1 MMRVLVT
8 FGKHPKTLA
17 VVRSI
22 GRSGRKVTVVDDTR
36 FSLSSFS
43 RYCDDFVKTGSPT
56 DDPKE
61 FLEKLERVIEER
73 GIGLVIPMDDRELDL
88 LQLEPNRVGSLCAI
102 ATPGRESYGIARDK
116 LLTTR
121 LAKSLDVKIPKS
133 CLVRDG
139 ESVESIL
146 NVTGLPAILK
156 PRKGSGSRGLLF
168 IESERDLQ
176 VALSSIDKSGEMLAQ
191 EFIPSAEGIGV
202 SLLMKEGSVRASFT
216 HKRIIEFPE
225 AGGPSLVRVSTHNS
239 IAESA
244 AERLL
249 KNLRWNGVAMVEFRL
264 DSRTG
269 KPVLMEINP
278 RFWGSLPLAI
288 ACGVD
293 FPKLLCDMYEFGDVA
308 PSRAYQDG
316 IGCVNILPFGM
327 SSVLGQN
334 GVRRLVR
341 ILRYGLE
348 FKHFDVESFGDPLPT
363 FGALL
368 QMMSSTLDSASIEMF
383 FRR

>member
-1 MMRVLVT
+1 
-8 FGKHPKTLA
+8 
-17 VVRSI
+17 
-22 GRSGRKVTVVDDTR
+22 VVDDTR

-43 RYCDDFVKTGSPT
+43 RYCDDFVKTGSST
-56 DDPKE
+56 DDPKG
-61 FLEKLERVIEER
+61 FLETLERVIDER
-73 GIGLVIPMDDRELDL
+73 GIDLVIPMDDQELDL
-88 LQLEPNRVGSLCAI
+88 LQLEPNRIGSLCAI
-102 ATPGRESYGIARDK
+102 AAPERDSYDIARDK

-121 LAKSLDVKIPKS
+121 LAKSLNIEIPKS

-146 NVTGLPAILK
+146 SVTGLPAILK

-168 IESERDLQ
+168 MKSERDME
-176 VALSSIDKSGEMLAQ
+176 VAMSSIDKRGEMLAQ
-191 EFIPSAEGIGV
+191 EFIPSAGGIGV
-202 SLLMKEGSVRASFT
+202 SLLVKDGLVRASFT
-216 HKRIIEFPE
+216 HKRIMEFPE

-249 KNLRWNGVAMVEFRL
+249 RNLRWNGVAMVEFRL

-288 ACGVD
+288 ACGID

-308 PSRAYQDG
+308 PSRTYQAG
-316 IGCVNILPFGM
+316 VGCVNLLPFGV
-327 SSVLGQN
+327 SSVLARN
-334 GVRRLVR
+334 GMRRLARV
-341 ILRYGLE
+341 LGYGFE
-348 FKHFDVESFGDPLPT
+348 FKHFDVESFDDPLPA

-368 QMMSSTLDSASIEMF
+368 HMLSSTLDSANIEIF

>member
-1 MMRVLVT
+1 
-8 FGKHPKTLA
+8 
-17 VVRSI
+17 
-22 GRSGRKVTVVDDTR
+22 
-36 FSLSSFS
+36 
-43 RYCDDFVKTGSPT
+43 
-56 DDPKE
+56 
-61 FLEKLERVIEER
+61 
-73 GIGLVIPMDDRELDL
+73 
-88 LQLEPNRVGSLCAI
+88 
-102 ATPGRESYGIARDK
+102 
-116 LLTTR
+116 
-121 LAKSLDVKIPKS
+121 
-133 CLVRDG
+133 
-139 ESVESIL
+139 
-146 NVTGLPAILK
+146 
-156 PRKGSGSRGLLF
+156 
-168 IESERDLQ
+168 
-176 VALSSIDKSGEMLAQ
+176 MLAQ

-225 AGGPSLVRVSTHNS
+225 TGGPSLVRVSTHNS

-249 KNLRWNGVAMVEFRL
+249 ENLRWNGVAMVEFRL

-341 ILRYGLE
+341 VLRYGLE

-368 QMMSSTLDSASIEMF
+368 QMMSSTLDSANIEMF

>member
-43 RYCDDFVKTGSPT
+43 RYCDDFVKTESPT
-56 DDPKE
+56 DEPKE

-121 LAKSLDVKIPKS
+121 LAKSLDVEIPKS

-168 IESERDLQ
+168 IESERGLQ

-202 SLLMKEGSVRASFT
+202 SLLMKEGLVRASFT

-249 KNLRWNGVAMVEFRL
+249 KNLKWNGVAMVEFRL

-316 IGCVNILPFGM
+316 IGCVNILPFGI

-334 GVRRLVR
+334 GVRRLAR

-348 FKHFDVESFGDPLPT
+348 FKHFDVESFSDPLPT